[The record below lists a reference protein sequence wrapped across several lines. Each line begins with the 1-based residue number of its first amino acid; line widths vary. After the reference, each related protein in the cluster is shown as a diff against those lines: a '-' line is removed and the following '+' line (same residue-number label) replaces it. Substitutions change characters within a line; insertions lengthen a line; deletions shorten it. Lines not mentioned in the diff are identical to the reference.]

1 LTTQENYAAPQQYAP
16 PPVPVQQNGY
26 QQYGAPQGY
35 APQGFAG
42 QPMPGAPAH
51 MQWAQQT
58 GPLGRIRPT
67 GIAILLCIV
76 TLGIYTL
83 VYYFKTHEEM
93 KRHSGDGVGGVLAL
107 IIALIFGIAS
117 PFLLSSE
124 VGKLYE
130 RAGRAKPVSGVTGLW
145 LLLPIAGPFVWFV
158 KTNGALN
165 AYWRSLGAS

>member
-1 LTTQENYAAPQQYAP
+1 MTTQENYGAPQQYAP
-16 PPVPVQQNGY
+16 QPY
-26 QQYGAPQGY
+26 APQGY
-35 APQGFAG
+35 AG
-42 QPMPGAPAH
+42 QPMPGVPAH
-51 MQWAQQT
+51 QQWAQPA

-76 TLGIYTL
+76 TIGIYTL

-93 KRHSGDGVGGVLAL
+93 KRHSGQGLGGGLAL
-107 IIALIFGIAS
+107 VIALIFGIAS

-124 VGKLYE
+124 VGNLYE

-145 LLLPIAGPFVWFV
+145 LLLPIAGPIVWFV

-165 AYWRSLGAS
+165 SSWRSLGAS